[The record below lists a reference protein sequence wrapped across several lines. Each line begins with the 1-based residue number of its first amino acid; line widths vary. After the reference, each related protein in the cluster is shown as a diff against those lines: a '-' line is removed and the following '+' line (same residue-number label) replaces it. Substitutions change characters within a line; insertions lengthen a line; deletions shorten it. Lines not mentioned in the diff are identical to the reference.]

1 MVKRL
6 MSGQREQGSQ
16 AGFTLAEL
24 IISIALMSLILVG
37 SMGLLSYMV
46 LVSDDNGDRTMAAL
60 QAQYASFWIGEDVVQ
75 AQSITFGNST
85 GSGFP
90 LILGWIDP
98 SASGGNNTVTYAVG
112 NMTDRLGRSLWRLE
126 RTHLEITQVDG
137 PRNRGTSVV
146 AEYLDPESTECLQ
159 KDEDP
164 NVLVLEVTA
173 KIDRREQ
180 SGTYE
185 THPRAGNVTWQWG
198 EL

>member
-1 MVKRL
+1 

-98 SASGGNNTVTYAVG
+98 SMPGVGNNTVTYAVG
-112 NMTDRLGRSLWRLE
+112 NMTDRLGRSLWQLE
-126 RTHLEITQVDG
+126 RTHEVDG
-137 PRNRGTSVV
+137 LNRGTSVV

-180 SGTYE
+180 SSTYE

>member
-6 MSGQREQGSQ
+6 VSGQREQGSQ

-37 SMGLLSYMV
+37 SMGLLSHMV
-46 LVSDDNGDRTMAAL
+46 IVSDDNGDRTMAAL

-90 LILGWIDP
+90 LILGWIAP
-98 SASGGNNTVTYAVG
+98 SMPGVGNNTVTYAVG
-112 NMTDRLGRSLWRLE
+112 NMTDRLGRSLWQLE
-126 RTHLEITQVDG
+126 RTYEVDG
-137 PRNRGTSVV
+137 LNRGTSVV

>member
-37 SMGLLSYMV
+37 SMGLLSHMV
-46 LVSDDNGDRTMAAL
+46 IVSDDNGDRTMAAL

-98 SASGGNNTVTYAVG
+98 SMPGVGNNTVTYAVG
-112 NMTDRLGRSLWRLE
+112 NMTDRLGRSLWQLE
-126 RTHLEITQVDG
+126 RTYEVDG
-137 PRNRGTSVV
+137 LNRGTSVV

-180 SGTYE
+180 SSTYE

>member
-6 MSGQREQGSQ
+6 VSGQREQGSQ

-90 LILGWIDP
+90 LILGWIAP
-98 SASGGNNTVTYAVG
+98 SMPGVGNNTVTYAVG
-112 NMTDRLGRSLWRLE
+112 NMTDELGRSLWRLE
-126 RTHLEITQVDG
+126 RTHEIDG
-137 PRNRGTSVV
+137 LNRGTSVV

-180 SGTYE
+180 SSTYE

>member
-37 SMGLLSYMV
+37 SMGLLSHMV
-46 LVSDDNGDRTMAAL
+46 IVSDDNGDRTMAAL

-90 LILGWIDP
+90 LILGWIAP
-98 SASGGNNTVTYAVG
+98 SMPGVGNNTVTYAVG
-112 NMTDRLGRSLWRLE
+112 NMTDRLGRSLWQLE
-126 RTHLEITQVDG
+126 RTHEVDG
-137 PRNRGTSVV
+137 LNRGTSVV

-180 SGTYE
+180 SSTYE

>member
-6 MSGQREQGSQ
+6 VSGQREQGSQ

-24 IISIALMSLILVG
+24 IISIALMALILVG
-37 SMGLLSYMV
+37 SMGLLSHMV
-46 LVSDDNGDRTMAAL
+46 LVSNDNGDRTMAAL

-90 LILGWIDP
+90 LILGWIAP
-98 SASGGNNTVTYAVG
+98 SMPGVGNNTVTYAVG
-112 NMTDRLGRSLWRLE
+112 NMTDRLGRSLWQLE
-126 RTHLEITQVDG
+126 RTHEVDG
-137 PRNRGTSVV
+137 QNRGTSVV

-180 SGTYE
+180 SSTYE

>member
-1 MVKRL
+1 MKGLV
-6 MSGQREQGSQ
+6 SGQREQGSQ

-24 IISIALMSLILVG
+24 IIGIAVMALILFG
-37 SMGLLSYMV
+37 SMGLLSHLIIV
-46 LVSDDNGDRTMAAL
+46 TDDNGDRTMAAL

-90 LILGWIDP
+90 LILGWFDP
-98 SASGGNNTVTYAVG
+98 SASDGNNTVTYAVG
-112 NMTDRLGRSLWRLE
+112 NMTDRLGHSLWRLE
-126 RTHLEITQVDG
+126 RTHEVDG
-137 PRNRGTSVV
+137 LNRGTSVV

-159 KDEDP
+159 KAEDP